1 VATAGQFEVQ
11 GISEAGVEFT
21 NDQNIELS
29 YTFSP
34 SGTWTPDK
42 NNAALAG
49 CGPGGVKSLPVP
61 VQEGLQSFLP
71 QVVSYLKYPKN
82 TPFALLAVSKTTGAV
97 TEVATDTKIVL
108 KPKETLIFILNDL
121 SWGYADNSGAITVK
135 WSAQQGV
142 KKEFEVKAKEN
153 SVTGG
158 TPLKT
163 GIAVAPGDI
172 LVVNVPPNQ
181 SWFLVTGQEDAE
193 ANANG
198 RRPKAKTLLALYRI
212 GNFEFVYGALVG
224 SFDGGKSYFP
234 VGTHLTMTI
243 LNSGTLT
250 LHFWDS
256 DSANNSGSVKATV
269 EVYKGAAP

>member
-1 VATAGQFEVQ
+1 MATAGQFEVQ
-11 GISEAGVEFT
+11 GISDAGVEFT
-21 NDQNIELS
+21 NDRDIELS

-42 NNAALAG
+42 NNPALAG

-108 KPKETLIFILNDL
+108 KPKETLTFILNDL
-121 SWGYADNSGAITVK
+121 SWGYPDNTGAITVK
-135 WSAQQGV
+135 WSSQEGI

-158 TPLKT
+158 TPLNT

-172 LVVNVPPNQ
+172 LVVNVDP
-181 SWFLVTGQEDAE
+181 SDTWSLVAGQ
-193 ANANG
+193 ANAEINANA
-198 RRPKAKTLLALYRI
+198 RIVTTKVFHSLYKI
-212 GNFEFVYGALVG
+212 GNFEFLYGSLVG
-224 SFDGGKSYFP
+224 SFDAGKSYFS
-234 VGTHLTMTI
+234 VGTHLTMTV
-243 LNSGTLT
+243 LTSGTLT

-256 DSANNSGSVKATV
+256 DNANNSGSVKATV
-269 EVYKGAAP
+269 EVFKGAAP